1 MDIDRIIDQY
11 CRENKVDFPKI
22 QRAFIKHALSF
33 PELASFCGPRSGKS
47 FCMKH
52 AERLMVRIHETVPH
66 SELPGSKSLSEII
79 QSNEYRALS
88 PQDKEHLLHSLGME

>member
-33 PELASFCGPRSGKS
+33 PELAFFCGPRSGKS

-88 PQDKEHLLHSLGME
+88 PQDKERLLHSLGME

>member
-22 QRAFIKHALSF
+22 QRAFIQHALSF
-33 PELASFCGPRSGKS
+33 PELAFFCGPRSGKS

-79 QSNEYRALS
+79 QSNEYRVLS
-88 PQDKEHLLHSLGME
+88 PQDKERLLHSLGME